1 MKNKYQ
7 RMTKD
12 EKKKLINDYKKTE
25 KGNYLL
31 KKLRNLIVIGVLSY
45 FYAIYLIITSENIW
59 NYISAGMLLLAG
71 CIFIV
76 ASIKLRIKNLNK
88 FAIKKK

>member
-7 RMTKD
+7 RMTKK
-12 EKKKLINDYKKTE
+12 EKKELIAEYKKTE

-31 KKLRNLIVIGVLSY
+31 KKLNNVIIIGVISY
-45 FYAIYLIITSENIW
+45 FYAIFLIITADNIW
-59 NYISAGMLLLAG
+59 NYISAAGLLIAG
-71 CIFIV
+71 CIFII
-76 ASIKLRIKNLNK
+76 ASLKLRIKNLNK

>member
-1 MKNKYQ
+1 M
-7 RMTKD
+7 
-12 EKKKLINDYKKTE
+12 
-25 KGNYLL
+25 
-31 KKLRNLIVIGVLSY
+31 VSY
-45 FYAIYLIITSENIW
+45 YMVNHIFYAIYLIITSENIW